1 MTVTSFRRQ
10 PQVTI
15 ERWPTEIPLTAVVT
29 VLAVG
34 LWVMLFV
41 SIIGIVYALGFGVFF
56 FVTHAVLVARIR
68 GSAIRLGPDQMPDLY
83 GRVEE
88 LAARFGMERTPEAY
102 LMQAGGV
109 LNAFATRFFMSDMLV
124 LYSELLDACGDNT
137 EARDMIIG
145 HELGHLKEKH
155 VQLNWLRAP
164 ALFMPFL
171 GTALSRAREYT
182 CDRYGAAGAGNRD
195 AAIMGLTILA
205 SGPKR
210 AAVVNR
216 QQFARQ
222 QEDLNTGWMRIGEW
236 LSTHPPLARRIA
248 AIDPALNTGVA
259 SPQAGNARALGI
271 MFGFAAMWVVGF
283 VALFQFGGF
292 MQQFQEGMRQA
303 QLQQQQQGRRYP
315 AFTQPPLEG
324 EGSGSMA
331 RARADVAELAALA
344 DSIHDAT
351 GAWPKNTQEL
361 YAAWQAGHL
370 GDPPLSD
377 PYSDGLYG
385 YLLTPAGY
393 FISSVGPDGK
403 PGTGDEII
411 RTSSGIGRVTTR
423 RVPAPGQ

>member
-1 MTVTSFRRQ
+1 MTVTPFRRE
-10 PQVTI
+10 PVVTI
-15 ERWPTEIPLTAVVT
+15 ERWPTEIPLTAIVT

-41 SIIGIVYALGFGVFF
+41 SIIGIVYVVAFGIFF
-56 FVTHAVLVARIR
+56 FMTHVALVARLR

-83 GRVEE
+83 ARVEE

-137 EARDMIIG
+137 EARDMIIA

-164 ALFMPFL
+164 ALFVPFL

-210 AAVVNR
+210 AATVNR

-248 AIDPALNTGVA
+248 AIDPALNIGVA
-259 SPQAGNARALGI
+259 SPQTGNARALAI
-271 MFGFAAMWVVGF
+271 MFGFAAVWVLGF

-292 MQQFQEGMRQA
+292 MRQFQDSMRQA
-303 QLQQQQQGRRYP
+303 QIQQQQQGARYP
-315 AFTQPPLEG
+315 AFRQPPLET
-324 EGSGSMA
+324 EGSGSLA
-331 RARADVAELAALA
+331 RAHADIDELAALA
-344 DSIHDAT
+344 DSLHDAT
-351 GAWPKNTQEL
+351 GHWPADEPAL
-361 YAAWQAGHL
+361 YALWQAGHP
-370 GDPPLSD
+370 GDPPPAD
-377 PYSDGLYG
+377 PFSDGLYG
-385 YLLTPAGY
+385 YILTPAGY
-393 FISSVGPDGK
+393 IISSFGPDGK
-403 PGTGDEII
+403 PGSGDEIMH
-411 RTSSGIGRVTTR
+411 TSSGIGNVRIR
-423 RVPAPGQ
+423 PARPH